1 MKRIIYMTLALLSVI
16 IMGTGCKKEK
26 IQSNI
31 AGEWHCTV
39 EECDIYL
46 AFNPEGTFELYQ
58 KLGEGRYYQYNGTW
72 SVDKDIVSGTYN
84 DGTSWGSSYQVKF
97 NGSDKMT
104 FSATNGSGEVNT
116 YTRTSIPEE
125 VMNGYLVAVKSE
137 EIPVPAL

>member
-1 MKRIIYMTLALLSVI
+1 MTLALLSVI

-125 VMNGYLVAVKSE
+125 VMNGYLVAVKSD